1 MWDYSEKVKD
11 YFFNPR
17 NAGVLADANAVGE
30 VGSLSCG
37 DALKLML
44 KVNPET
50 DVIEDAKFQTFG
62 CGSAIASSSALTELI
77 IGKTIAEAKKLTNQD
92 IADFLEGLPPEKMH
106 CSVMGQE
113 ALHAAVAAYTGE
125 ALDDDDHEEG
135 ALICKCFGVDA
146 GMIERAIRT
155 NKLTTLE
162 MVTFYT
168 KAGGGCNSCRE
179 PIEDLLAEVNAAMV
193 AEGVLAAADAY
204 VFGAAPA
211 PKPAKKV
218 QGFVIPD
225 MPPAKPA
232 VTAKPEPIQ
241 IAMPVSSPVS
251 SPAPAAA
258 RPAGMTPAAIG
269 AAARA
274 ASAAPAAPRS
284 PVAVAEIAM
293 PAPGALSP
301 AKEAILVARII
312 EEMRPVFRRDGGD
325 VELVDMEGSMILVHL
340 SGACSGCQ
348 LASQTLGGI
357 QQKISEALG
366 RPVRVMPVA
375 RT

>member
-1 MWDYSEKVKD
+1 MWDYSDKVKE

-17 NAGVLADANAVGE
+17 NAGALSDANAVGE

-50 DVIEDAKFQTFG
+50 EIIEDAKFQTFG

-77 IGKTIAEAKKLTNQD
+77 IGKTISEARKLTNQD
-92 IADFLEGLPPEKMH
+92 IANFLDGLPPEKMH

-113 ALHAAVAAYTGE
+113 ALEAAVAAWTGE

-179 PIEDLLAEVNAAMV
+179 PLEELLADTNAAMV
-193 AEGVLAAADAY
+193 AEGLIPQADAY
-204 VFGAAPA
+204 VFGAAPKPQK
-211 PKPAKKV
+211 PKA

-225 MPPAKPA
+225 QPPAPRLPPQPSA
-232 VTAKPEPIQ
+232 PVQ
-241 IAMPVSSPVS
+241 IAMPVTTPAAAA
-251 SPAPAAA
+251 PAPA
-258 RPAGMTPAAIG
+258 PAH
-269 AAARA
+269 A
-274 ASAAPAAPRS
+274 ASGMSA
-284 PVAVAEIAM
+284 
-293 PAPGALSP
+293 
-301 AKEAILVARII
+301 AKEAIVAARII
-312 EEMRPVFRRDGGD
+312 EEMRPTFRADGGD
-325 VELVDMEGSMILVHL
+325 VELVDMEGSLVL
-340 SGACSGCQ
+340 VSLTGACSGCQ
-348 LASQTLGGI
+348 LAAQTLGGI
-357 QQKISEALG
+357 QQKISQALG

>member
-1 MWDYSEKVKD
+1 MWDYSDKVKE
-11 YFFNPR
+11 YFFNPK
-17 NAGVLADANAVGE
+17 NAGALADANAVGE

-50 DVIEDAKFQTFG
+50 DVIEEAKFQTFG

-77 IGKTIAEAKKLTNQD
+77 IGTTIAEAKTLTNQD
-92 IADFLEGLPPEKMH
+92 IADFLDGLPPEKMH

-125 ALDDDDHEEG
+125 ALDEDDHEEG

-168 KAGGGCNSCRE
+168 KAGGSCASCRE
-179 PIEDLLAEVNAAMV
+179 PLEELLADINKEMV
-193 AEGVLAAADAY
+193 AEGAIRPEEAY
-204 VFGAAPA
+204 VFGSAPR
-211 PKPAKKV
+211 PKKKKA

-225 MPPAKPA
+225 AVPAPMPPAQPSA
-232 VTAKPEPIQ
+232 PIQ
-241 IAMPVSSPVS
+241 IAMP
-251 SPAPAAA
+251 AAA
-258 RPAGMTPAAIG
+258 A
-269 AAARA
+269 
-274 ASAAPAAPRS
+274 
-284 PVAVAEIAM
+284 PVAVTEA
-293 PAPGALSP
+293 PASGLSA
-301 AKEAILVARII
+301 AKEAILVAKII
-312 EEMRPVFRRDGGD
+312 EEMRPTFRRDGGD
-325 VELVDMEGSMILVHL
+325 VELVDMEGSLVL
-340 SGACSGCQ
+340 VSLVGACSGCQ
-348 LASQTLGGI
+348 LAASTLGGI
-357 QQKISEALG
+357 AQKITETLG

-375 RT
+375 KA